1 MKSHPE
7 AVMKSVWRRLP
18 KPSRETIAG
27 IRHQERVVALAYM
40 RLLAAITKHSRV

>member
-18 KPSRETIAG
+18 KPSKKTITG
-27 IRHQERVVALAYM
+27 IRTRERLVALAWL
-40 RLLAAITKHSRV
+40 RLLVAITNHQ